1 MSKST
6 THIDGIMATL
16 TILGADKKSVDAET
30 LTVACFKAFP
40 SLFSMDLFKEYPR
53 IDRVKNRIKD
63 LLHADLVIEDNDN
76 YTLTEKG
83 KEWGGKNTELVRRA
97 GQLLSE
103 TEMTIINSQN
113 VGAEEFEKEKKKLVR
128 TSAYNKFKKNK
139 NTITIMDFMDFL
151 KLDIYSTRQLFE
163 RKIKRIEAICNMDE
177 ELKQLFLFMSENFG
191 KDYTCFKNELDK
203 LMVEK

>member
-53 IDRVKNRIKD
+53 IDRIKNRIKD
-63 LLHADLVIEDNDN
+63 LLHADLVMEDNDN

-83 KEWGGKNTELVRRA
+83 KNWGEKNTELVRRA
-97 GQLLSE
+97 GQLLSGTAME
-103 TEMTIINSQN
+103 FINSQN
-113 VGAEEFEKEKKKLVR
+113 VGAEEFEKEKKKLIR
-128 TSAYNKFKKNK
+128 TSAYNKFKRNK

-177 ELKQLFLFMSENFG
+177 ELKSLFSFMSEKFG
-191 KDYTCFKNELDK
+191 KDYTSFKNELDK

>member
-1 MSKST
+1 MAKST

-16 TILGADKKSVDAET
+16 IVLGADKKSVDAET

-63 LLHADLVIEDNDN
+63 LLHANLIVEHKDSF
-76 YTLTEKG
+76 YRLTEQG
-83 KEWGGKNTELVRRA
+83 KEWGGKNTKLVRRA
-97 GQLLSE
+97 GQLLLG
-103 TEMTIINSQN
+103 TGLDVTVSQN
-113 VGAEEFEKEKKKLVR
+113 IGREEFEKEKEKLIR

-139 NTITIMDFMDFL
+139 NEITIMDFMDFL

-163 RKIKRIEAICNMDE
+163 RKVKRIKAICRMDE
-177 ELKQLFLFMSENFG
+177 ELKELFLFMSKKFG
-191 KDYTCFKNELDK
+191 EDYTSFKNGIDK
-203 LMVEK
+203 LIG

>member
-16 TILGADKKSVDAET
+16 TILGADKKPVDAET

-63 LLHADLVIEDNDN
+63 LLHADWVIEDNDN

-83 KEWGGKNTELVRRA
+83 KDWGGKNTELVRRA
-97 GQLLSE
+97 GQLLSG
-103 TEMTIINSQN
+103 TEMTVINSQN
-113 VGAEEFEKEKKKLVR
+113 VGAEEFEKEKKKLIR
-128 TSAYNKFKKNK
+128 TSAYIKFKRNK
-139 NTITIMDFMDFL
+139 NVITIMDFMDFL

-177 ELKQLFLFMSENFG
+177 ELKQLFLFMSEHFG
-191 KDYTCFKNELDK
+191 KDYTSFKNELDK

>member
-83 KEWGGKNTELVRRA
+83 KEWGEKNTELVRRA

-113 VGAEEFEKEKKKLVR
+113 VGAEEFEKEKKKLIR

-177 ELKQLFLFMSENFG
+177 ELKRLFLFMSENFG
-191 KDYTCFKNELDK
+191 KDYTCFKNELNK